1 MTWTFECPSFVRSAR
16 MVFWIKNSVEPLVTR
31 DGLPTFPPIF
41 RRLYTS
47 SVTYF
52 WKVRVLIPI
61 SFANR
66 ALLGLPSLGCASQ
79 SATAFCIFW
88 LLEWLMQVS
97 IWFFGGSLAA
107 AHFISV
113 STIFFRF
120 ACSSGVTFMDFHV
133 DFDRWRVSFILSF
146 LEAGGRSSLSRK
158 WIFVTQTLLRR
169 SRFFFL
175 VLQIH
180 SKERIHALQPFLCML
195 VDGVSI
201 CLDFR
206 KEKLRSSLSPK
217 TPHGILRY
225 FLAVN
230 GQRFHRKTDVDKVL
244 VDVGAQRWRIRR
256 PESRFYGSRRR
267 ARRVR
272 CITIVIVVTCW
283 IIVDNVGAFIL
294 IAQTVPIQFEER
306 NRYRSYVPWNI
317 DRQYVKALF
326 IILRNK
332 TVIYSDRADICDKI
346 SRKE

>member
-1 MTWTFECPSFVRSAR
+1 MTWNFECPSFAQLAR
-16 MVFWIKNSVEPLVTR
+16 MVFWIKYSAESLVTR
-31 DGLPTFPPIF
+31 DGLPTFPPIV
-41 RRLYTS
+41 RRLDTS

-79 SATAFCIFW
+79 SATDLCIFW
-88 LLEWLMQVS
+88 LLEWLMRVS

-107 AHFISV
+107 AHFLSV
-113 STIFFRF
+113 STKNFRF
-120 ACSSGVTFMDFHV
+120 ACSSGVTFMDFRV

-146 LEAGGRSSLSRK
+146 LEAGGRSSLSRN
-158 WIFVTQTLLRR
+158 WIFVTQNLLRR

-217 TPHGILRY
+217 TPHGVLRY
-225 FLAVN
+225 FRAVD
-230 GQRFHRKTDVDKVL
+230 GQLF
-244 VDVGAQRWRIRR
+244 
-256 PESRFYGSRRR
+256 
-267 ARRVR
+267 R
-272 CITIVIVVTCW
+272 C
-283 IIVDNVGAFIL
+283 
-294 IAQTVPIQFEER
+294 
-306 NRYRSYVPWNI
+306 
-317 DRQYVKALF
+317 
-326 IILRNK
+326 K
-332 TVIYSDRADICDKI
+332 TVSCLPSLCEIGRA
-346 SRKE
+346 